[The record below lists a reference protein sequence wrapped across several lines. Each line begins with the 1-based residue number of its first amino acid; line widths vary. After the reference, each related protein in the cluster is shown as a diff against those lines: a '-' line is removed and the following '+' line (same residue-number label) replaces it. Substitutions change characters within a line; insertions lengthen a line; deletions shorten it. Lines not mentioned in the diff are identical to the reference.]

1 MVTAASRVRKWRQRS
16 FRPPRAV
23 PVILLVLGSLL
34 VPLALTGVWTQMVL
48 LDTDRYV
55 KAVTPLI
62 GRPPVQE
69 AVAEELAARL
79 LAELD
84 LESRTREVWPD
95 ASPALI
101 RSMIEQVDYYTR
113 LLSLQF
119 VQSEEFVPIWSEANR
134 EAHASLVNLIDGEGP
149 VRLSPEGTLVIG
161 LDAAAE
167 QLSRRLREANTPL
180 PDSLLPTFSQGDVAI
195 IDVDVLHTVRPL
207 LRTLS
212 GLYIV
217 LPILALLCL
226 LGAVLL
232 SERRL
237 LALALVGVG
246 MVVTMLALEIGLWM
260 GEARYTATAEAAR
273 VPAQISQAMWEP
285 LVGSLDLAARS
296 ILIVGVGTI
305 IVAGVTALWPAR
317 LGAHTR

>member
-1 MVTAASRVRKWRQRS
+1 M
-16 FRPPRAV
+16 
-23 PVILLVLGSLL
+23 LGSLL
-34 VPLALTGVWTQMVL
+34 VPLALTGIWAQMVL

-62 GRPPVQE
+62 GRAPVQV
-69 AVAEELAARL
+69 AVADELAARL

-101 RSMIEQVDYYTR
+101 RSMVEQVDYYTR

-119 VQSEEFVPIWSEANR
+119 VQSEEFVPIWSAANR

-149 VRLSPEGTLVIG
+149 VRLSPEGTRRG
-161 LDAAAE
+161 R
-167 QLSRRLREANTPL
+167 SRRGRRATLRASPG
-180 PDSLLPTFSQGDVAI
+180 SQ
-195 IDVDVLHTVRPL
+195 HTAPRLAHCPHSPKAMWRSSTWMLCTRFRPW

-217 LPILALLCL
+217 LPILAFLCL
-226 LGAVLL
+226 FGAVLL

-237 LALALVGVG
+237 LALALVGAG
-246 MVVTMLALEIGLWM
+246 MVVTMLALEIGLWI
-260 GEARYTATAEAAR
+260 GEARYTAAAEAAR
-273 VPAQISQAMWEP
+273 CRPRSP
-285 LVGSLDLAARS
+285 RPCGSL
-296 ILIVGVGTI
+296 
-305 IVAGVTALWPAR
+305 W
-317 LGAHTR
+317 